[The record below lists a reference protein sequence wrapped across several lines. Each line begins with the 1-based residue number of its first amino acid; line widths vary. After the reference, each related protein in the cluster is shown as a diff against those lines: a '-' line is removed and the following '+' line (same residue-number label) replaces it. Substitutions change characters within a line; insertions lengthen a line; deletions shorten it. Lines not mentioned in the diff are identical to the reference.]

1 MNLMEITK
9 GYRAE
14 AERDKWIRR
23 CIQLDYY
30 RQAGSSYATGS
41 RQKSL
46 EKADGREG
54 RVAGEKVQKSERV
67 YSGISGKARHRR

>member
-1 MNLMEITK
+1 MNLMEIS
-9 GYRAE
+9 
-14 AERDKWIRR
+14 ERIQSRSRTETTWIRR

-54 RVAGEKVQKSERV
+54 RVAGEKVS
-67 YSGISGKARHRR
+67 RR